1 MELLLSAAA
10 IIVSFIVLTKINRLT
25 AQTTY
30 LQEQLNKFIS
40 RTDHSVSN
48 QDDIKTMLQLLKK
61 LESSKNMDIAKE
73 TPPLLEE
80 EVALKATEVVQT
92 LEDPVVETHGV
103 IEDNKP
109 IIDLK
114 AVPTE
119 VEEIAPMTRDKG
131 EEITEIEPTKPSK
144 LAAFTNFFKE
154 NTLTKVGIITLVLGI
169 AFFVKYAIDQEW
181 INEIGRVGIGVIT
194 GALIIGIAHKLNK
207 EYAVFSSILVGGGI
221 SVLYITITL
230 AFREYALFSQSMA
243 FIVLILI
250 TLLSVVLSLY
260 YDRKELAIFSLLG
273 GFASPLMISSGNG
286 QYIALFGYILV
297 LNSGMLV
304 LSIRKNW
311 RSIGII
317 CYVLTNGFFW
327 IWLLNGYKDQ
337 AIGSFVFA
345 TLFFIQFYALAL
357 IDHYV
362 KNNKLNIYQAL
373 LLLTNNMAYFVAIL
387 VIFDPFEYQLK
398 GFISM
403 ALAVTNA
410 LVMLV
415 LFKSKKVDKNFIYL
429 IIAVVLSFTTLAI
442 PLQMNGYVITL
453 FWAAET
459 VILLWLWQKSR
470 IVLFFHAF
478 ILMNILSVG
487 SYFIDLIHSYGTV
500 QDQALPLLHSSIFIT
515 GLVFIIALA
524 LNRFLLSKEDKTF
537 LVKPIGSLGDCRF
550 GVQIALTIAC
560 FIVPFLE
567 LNHQINYRVE
577 ILGLTSFRLMSLL
590 AYSTIFL
597 LICEFIYKK
606 RQDKTT
612 YMAVCLINAG
622 CVLAFWI
629 SNNALRKD
637 VFYTREFAENY
648 STAQFAIHL
657 VPFFAILWLIYRSVQ
672 NAQKMLNQLLT
683 PFYGV
688 LVVAVTLL
696 LSLEIENI
704 SLILFHQGETM
715 YGILYDVRTFVFPI
729 LWGII
734 AMGIMVWGIK
744 TKQPILRKISLV
756 FFAFIIVKFYAYD
769 VWNMSQAG
777 RIISFILL
785 GVIILL
791 VSFLQEKIKVLVVD
805 EKTEDEQKNR
815 RDED

>member
-1 MELLLSAAA
+1 
-10 IIVSFIVLTKINRLT
+10 
-25 AQTTY
+25 
-30 LQEQLNKFIS
+30 
-40 RTDHSVSN
+40 
-48 QDDIKTMLQLLKK
+48 
-61 LESSKNMDIAKE
+61 
-73 TPPLLEE
+73 
-80 EVALKATEVVQT
+80 
-92 LEDPVVETHGV
+92 
-103 IEDNKP
+103 
-109 IIDLK
+109 
-114 AVPTE
+114 
-119 VEEIAPMTRDKG
+119 
-131 EEITEIEPTKPSK
+131 
-144 LAAFTNFFKE
+144 
-154 NTLTKVGIITLVLGI
+154 
-169 AFFVKYAIDQEW
+169 
-181 INEIGRVGIGVIT
+181 
-194 GALIIGIAHKLNK
+194 
-207 EYAVFSSILVGGGI
+207 
-221 SVLYITITL
+221 
-230 AFREYALFSQSMA
+230 
-243 FIVLILI
+243 
-250 TLLSVVLSLY
+250 
-260 YDRKELAIFSLLG
+260 
-273 GFASPLMISSGNG
+273 
-286 QYIALFGYILV
+286 
-297 LNSGMLV
+297 
-304 LSIRKNW
+304 
-311 RSIGII
+311 
-317 CYVLTNGFFW
+317 
-327 IWLLNGYKDQ
+327 
-337 AIGSFVFA
+337 
-345 TLFFIQFYALAL
+345 
-357 IDHYV
+357 
-362 KNNKLNIYQAL
+362 
-373 LLLTNNMAYFVAIL
+373 
-387 VIFDPFEYQLK
+387 
-398 GFISM
+398 
-403 ALAVTNA
+403 
-410 LVMLV
+410 
-415 LFKSKKVDKNFIYL
+415 
-429 IIAVVLSFTTLAI
+429 
-442 PLQMNGYVITL
+442 
-453 FWAAET
+453 
-459 VILLWLWQKSR
+459 
-470 IVLFFHAF
+470 
-478 ILMNILSVG
+478 MNILSVG

-648 STAQFAIHL
+648 STAQFGIHL
-657 VPFFAILWLIYRSVQ
+657 VPFFAILWLMYRSVQ

-815 RDED
+815 KDED

>member
-362 KNNKLNIYQAL
+362 KNNKLNLYQAL

-387 VIFDPFEYQLK
+387 VIFNPFEYQLK

>member
-337 AIGSFVFA
+337 AIGSSVFA

-362 KNNKLNIYQAL
+362 KNNKLNLYQAL

-387 VIFDPFEYQLK
+387 VIFNPFEYQLK

>member
-337 AIGSFVFA
+337 AVGSFVFA

-362 KNNKLNIYQAL
+362 KNNKLNLYQAL

-398 GFISM
+398 GFISI

-629 SNNALRKD
+629 SNNALRTD

-657 VPFFAILWLIYRSVQ
+657 VPFFAILWLMYRSVQ

>member
-40 RTDHSVSN
+40 KTDHSVSN

-131 EEITEIEPTKPSK
+131 EEITEIEPSKPSK

-337 AIGSFVFA
+337 AVGSFVFA

-362 KNNKLNIYQAL
+362 KNNKLNLYQAL

-398 GFISM
+398 GFISI

-648 STAQFAIHL
+648 STAQFGIHL
-657 VPFFAILWLIYRSVQ
+657 VPFFAILWLMYRSVQ

-815 RDED
+815 KDED